1 MIADNSSQFPYQ
13 VCLIPNLPEETQHQ
27 IRDIANHVFGPV
39 NALLAVLSF
48 VCNGLV
54 IITVA
59 RTKSLQ
65 QPPLLMLCSLAMTD
79 VLFSQ
84 YFLLRYIA
92 ILAHEY
98 MCPVTS
104 VEIAS
109 LFPLCTLA
117 TLGNLAVIS
126 RDRYL
131 AVRKP
136 WWYRSHVTKS
146 RAIKFICASWLISAV
161 ISITMYLS
169 RKFDGR
175 FPPIGQITPLSF
187 YLICFF
193 VIVFSYLGI
202 YCKKTPAEEVLHI
215 RAILEREKRLANTVG
230 LILLVLFLTFLPGL
244 FFVLILHARYI
255 SPPPFRPFYSFLLV
269 INGFLNS
276 LLNFGRNREMRRAL
290 RNLFKCSH
298 QVQPSSAASAAQQ
311 PATATTRAAA
321 M

>member
-1 MIADNSSQFPYQ
+1 MVADNSSQLPYQ

-27 IRDIANHVFGPV
+27 IRDFTNHVARPV
-39 NALLAVLSF
+39 NALLAVMSI

-54 IITVA
+54 VITVA
-59 RTKSLQ
+59 RTKYLQ

-84 YFLLRYIA
+84 YFLLRYIIA

-98 MCPVTS
+98 MCPNTS
-104 VEIAS
+104 IEIAS

-146 RAIKFICASWLISAV
+146 RAIKLICASWLISVV

-169 RKFDGR
+169 KKFHDR
-175 FPPIGQITPLSF
+175 FSPIGQITSLLF

-193 VIVFSYLGI
+193 VIILSCFGL
-202 YCKKTPAEEVLHI
+202 YCKKTPPKEVLQ
-215 RAILEREKRLANTVG
+215 RAILEREKRTANTVA
-230 LILLVLFLTFLPGL
+230 LILLVLSITFLPGL
-244 FFVLILHARYI
+244 LFPLILYTKDVGVQ
-255 SPPPFRPFYSFLLV
+255 PFRPFYSFLLV
-269 INGFLNS
+269 INGFLNP

-290 RNLFKCSH
+290 RNLFKCSQ

-321 M
+321 L